1 MAYKA
6 ANGKERQ
13 DIAREASLAISMALE
28 AIPGVNPAVTFLV
41 ATEPASVQCRSM
53 EIRFRIGPVGL
64 GSKQLAVRLW
74 RKLCGMQLLNSP
86 RPVKSENVDRSD

>member
-41 ATEPASVQCRSM
+41 ATGTSQCSVS
-53 EIRFRIGPVGL
+53 
-64 GSKQLAVRLW
+64 
-74 RKLCGMQLLNSP
+74 
-86 RPVKSENVDRSD
+86 